1 MIRIIEG
8 KKYYPVS
15 REMEFNLD
23 SLRCK
28 LLNQLDEARENGE
41 SWQRLDQLQKQ
52 VDEVDSLFID
62 AFFCGYL
69 EGKRYARAK
78 ELAVYHQLLRDE
90 IVAEARRKRA

>member
-1 MIRIIEG
+1 MIRIIDG

-28 LLNQLDEARENGE
+28 LLNQLDEARENG
-41 SWQRLDQLQKQ
+41 SWQDQDQLQKQ
-52 VDEVDSLFID
+52 VDEVESLFID

-78 ELAVYHQLLRDE
+78 ELVVYRKALRDE
-90 IVAEARRKRA
+90 IVAEARRARA